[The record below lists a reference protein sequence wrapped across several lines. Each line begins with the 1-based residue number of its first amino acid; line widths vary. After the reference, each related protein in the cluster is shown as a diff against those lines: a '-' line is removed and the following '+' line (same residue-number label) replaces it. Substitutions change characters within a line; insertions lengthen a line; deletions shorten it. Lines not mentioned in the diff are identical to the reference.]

1 MARLGLSARQN
12 GLSHDGL
19 RVPLGCAQRESG
31 TACRM
36 KRDRW
41 RGIRLSHSR
50 SHALMGLPGPENV
63 RDMLLVLSRP
73 RLHYFKALK
82 GFSGARGIVEMGSL
96 APFKTGR

>member
-1 MARLGLSARQN
+1 
-12 GLSHDGL
+12 
-19 RVPLGCAQRESG
+19 
-31 TACRM
+31 
-36 KRDRW
+36 
-41 RGIRLSHSR
+41 
-50 SHALMGLPGPENV
+50 MGLPGPENV